1 MQHRLSAQLV
11 EARSISYAKSSKWR
25 YSTRIYRR
33 AVRLSSGAAAG
44 SDRAAEG
51 GTNHRTSRGEGR
63 VYHRIGIGN
72 RGAAARLFA
81 LEGASIAIAEL
92 KPELGRACE
101 AMVRDSG
108 GNAAF
113 VETDVTKEESV
124 KSAIQQTVSRFGKL
138 DILYNCAGGS
148 IVQDAPVTDVD
159 MSVWHHT
166 MSLDL
171 LGTFHCCRHGI
182 PELTK
187 SGGGAIVNMSSVAAL
202 RGFPAHVYVAAKGGN
217 HLAHARAG
225 GEVCQEWNSRQ
236 RDLPRFG
243 EDRPGAA
250 TLRQPD
256 DPNSGSPQAQAI
268 KGQFRRYP
276 FSVGEPEDIARIAL
290 FLASDEARMITGAI
304 IPADGGLSAY

>member
-1 MQHRLSAQLV
+1 MRKAASGGILR
-11 EARSISYAKSSKWR
+11 EYPK
-25 YSTRIYRR
+25 
-33 AVRLSSGAAAG
+33 SGAIELRRG
-44 SDRAAEG
+44 SRLGRAAEG
-51 GTNHRTSRGEGR
+51 GTNHGTSRGEGR

-72 RGAAARLFA
+72 R
-81 LEGASIAIAEL
+81 ASGGTL
-92 KPELGRACE
+92 VRPGRRERRDRRIE
-101 AMVRDSG
+101 AGVGTRREATVRDSG
-108 GNAAF
+108 GDATF

-124 KSAIQQTVSRFGKL
+124 RSAIERTVNRFGKL

-148 IVQDAPVTDVD
+148 IVEDAPVTDVE
-159 MSVWHHT
+159 MFVWQHT

-182 PELTK
+182 PELSK

-202 RGFPAHVYVAAKGGN
+202 RGFPAHVYVAAKGGIISFTRA
-217 HLAHARAG
+217 LAGEYAKNGIRANAICPG
-225 GEVCQEWNSRQ
+225 LVKTDRVLQ
-236 RDLPRFG
+236 RFG
-243 EDRPGAA
+243 N
-250 TLRQPD
+250 PD